1 MKNLFGIL
9 LLASLVFAPVCV
21 FAQPGGRDFDAFKP
35 ISKYITLGDAERL
48 SAWFADNLEVSI
60 ASSSIDSSK
69 NQAKQILKSFFDQY
83 TPNSFEITH
92 TAGKGEMK
100 YALGTLKAGG
110 ETFMVTVFIGS
121 TGRDYKIQQLRI
133 DRMR

>member
-1 MKNLFGIL
+1 MKKIVKFL
-9 LLASLVFAPVCV
+9 LLAAFFAAPLCAS
-21 FAQPGGRDFDAFKP
+21 AQTGSYDYDVFKP
-35 ISKYITLGDAERL
+35 ISKYITMGDAEKL

-60 ASSSIDSSK
+60 TSNSIDSSR

-83 TPNSFEITH
+83 TPRSFEITH

-100 YALGTLKAGG
+100 YALGTLSAGG
-110 ETFMVTVFIGS
+110 ETFMVTIFIGS
-121 TGRDYKIQQLRI
+121 TGRDYKIQQIKI